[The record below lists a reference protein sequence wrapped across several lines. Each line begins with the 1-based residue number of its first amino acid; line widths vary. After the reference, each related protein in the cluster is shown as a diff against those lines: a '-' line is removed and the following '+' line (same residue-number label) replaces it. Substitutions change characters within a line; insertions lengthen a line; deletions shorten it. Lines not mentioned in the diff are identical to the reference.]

1 MRPFPPCFGKGGL
14 YFLAGPLAVNDVS
27 LELFAKEELVFF
39 GKIVLVIIKDFLD
52 SLLVVIICAE
62 SIPTTLVECVVNRL
76 PHENDR
82 LADVF

>member
-1 MRPFPPCFGKGGL
+1 M
-14 YFLAGPLAVNDVS
+14 S

-52 SLLVVIICAE
+52 SLLVVIVGAE
-62 SIPTTLVECVVNRL
+62 GIPTTLVECIVNRL
-76 PHENDR
+76 PHEYHR